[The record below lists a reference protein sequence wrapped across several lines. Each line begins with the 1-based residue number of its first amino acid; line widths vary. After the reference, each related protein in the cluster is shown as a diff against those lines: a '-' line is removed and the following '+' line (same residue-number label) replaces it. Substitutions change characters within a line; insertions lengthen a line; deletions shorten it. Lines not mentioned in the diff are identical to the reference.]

1 MEIRFTAWLLWRI
14 HLAFRQMGVGGGMG
28 AQFALAFLKSLPF
41 GLVLE
46 LAEASQESFT
56 WLAEH
61 FPDVARENPGLER
74 QGTFSAFSTLSAMHG
89 RASLKG
95 MVASTEAFGGYLE
108 VSGGWQST
116 NLKAVKTCPVAF
128 LVQAGSIAGFIHQHC
143 AQVLCCAYKFTW
155 VTWWYYLG

>member
-46 LAEASQESFT
+46 LAEASQEAFT

-61 FPDVARENPGLER
+61 FPDVARENLGLER
-74 QGTFSAFSTLSAMHG
+74 QAISPTGSAVSAMHG
-89 RASLKG
+89 RVG
-95 MVASTEAFGGYLE
+95 PEG
-108 VSGGWQST
+108 
-116 NLKAVKTCPVAF
+116 
-128 LVQAGSIAGFIHQHC
+128 
-143 AQVLCCAYKFTW
+143 
-155 VTWWYYLG
+155 

>member
-46 LAEASQESFT
+46 LAEASQEAFT

-61 FPDVARENPGLER
+61 FPDVDRENPGLER
-74 QGTFSAFSTLSAMHG
+74 QGISSTPSALSAMHEP
-89 RASLKG
+89 ASPEG
-95 MVASTEAFGGYLE
+95 
-108 VSGGWQST
+108 
-116 NLKAVKTCPVAF
+116 
-128 LVQAGSIAGFIHQHC
+128 
-143 AQVLCCAYKFTW
+143 CC
-155 VTWWYYLG
+155 GIG

>member
-46 LAEASQESFT
+46 LAEASQEAFT

-61 FPDVARENPGLER
+61 FPDVDRENPGLER
-74 QGTFSAFSTLSAMHG
+74 QGVLQQSAPPLPCVAGAVLTGIVRSAAGSTGRQVGVRRLTDHGPRGCEDLSCRTAGARKEHCWNHESALHTKSVLQSNLPLPLELSA
-89 RASLKG
+89 
-95 MVASTEAFGGYLE
+95 
-108 VSGGWQST
+108 
-116 NLKAVKTCPVAF
+116 
-128 LVQAGSIAGFIHQHC
+128 
-143 AQVLCCAYKFTW
+143 
-155 VTWWYYLG
+155 

>member
-1 MEIRFTAWLLWRI
+1 MYNACAQEVILEIRFTAWLLWRI

-46 LAEASQESFT
+46 LAEASQEAFT

-74 QGTFSAFSTLSAMHG
+74 QGISSTISTLSAMHG
-89 RASLKG
+89 GAVLQGIVGS
-95 MVASTEAFGGYLE
+95 AEA
-108 VSGGWQST
+108 
-116 NLKAVKTCPVAF
+116 
-128 LVQAGSIAGFIHQHC
+128 
-143 AQVLCCAYKFTW
+143 
-155 VTWWYYLG
+155 